1 MAQHYNPHIVTDGLV
16 LCYDAA
22 DIVSYPGGT
31 TWTDLSGNGNA
42 GTLNGSVKHI
52 STHSSHSS
60 PQYSG
65 VHGDGTF
72 IYVSDILGL
81 DEDSGLHVYSVDV
94 SGNLTHIDNDYPD
107 IGNAHA
113 VHTDGNFI
121 YVANDANGLEV
132 YSVNGSGILTHVDND
147 DQGNNYRDVWGDG
160 TFIYVA
166 AGSGGILSYS
176 VNSSG
181 ILTYIDS
188 VAAGWTVG
196 VWGDGNYIY
205 GAGHGSGLFSIS
217 VDGSGNLSSVDSDDQ
232 GDHALNVWGDGNYI
246 YLANRDGGILS
257 YSVDGSGNLTHVDS
271 HDPGGYANGVWGDGK
286 YIYLAAGSTGLHW
299 YTVDGSGNLTHVDS
313 DDQGSEAKMV
323 WGDSNNIYL
332 ANFLNGLEVYKDGLI
347 HNSTNAGTLEFDGT
361 DDMVKISAGFSFND
375 NNEGTIAAW
384 VKHDGS
390 GNGYIGAFRN
400 NANKWFSLRPGGTY
414 IGIYDYYNGTRAIG
428 SCSTTAVDDS
438 KWHYITRAKTN
449 GTTSDRFYVDGITQS
464 YSITDGALEDKWFDH
479 HDSGTLEFLI
489 APRWANG
496 AYGGF
501 YDGNIAT
508 VHVYS
513 RPLSQS
519 EILQNFNAQRS
530 RFGV

>member
-1 MAQHYNPHIVTDGLV
+1 MAQHYGPYIVTDGLV
-16 LCYDAA
+16 LCLDAKDGLGRGPNLISNGEFTDGTSGWTGYA
-22 DIVSYPGGT
+22 GT
-31 TWTDLSGNGNA
+31 TLSRAAASSDPGSASGGSDDFCLKVSGTYMAYTSISTVIGKSYWVALRGYEGGGDPGRNSLKISNTSDGGNLTGTSEVYITPDATWVAKTQTFTATATTTYIRVGANSGGGGGSNLSYFDSISVYEMLWKDLSGNGND
-42 GTLNGSVKHI
+42 GSVT
-52 STHSSHSS
+52 SA
-60 PQYSG
+60 
-65 VHGDGTF
+65 
-72 IYVSDILGL
+72 
-81 DEDSGLHVYSVDV
+81 VY
-94 SGNLTHIDNDYPD
+94 
-107 IGNAHA
+107 
-113 VHTDGNFI
+113 
-121 YVANDANGLEV
+121 
-132 YSVNGSGILTHVDND
+132 
-147 DQGNNYRDVWGDG
+147 
-160 TFIYVA
+160 
-166 AGSGGILSYS
+166 
-176 VNSSG
+176 NSSG
-181 ILTYIDS
+181 YFD
-188 VAAGWTVG
+188 
-196 VWGDGNYIY
+196 
-205 GAGHGSGLFSIS
+205 
-217 VDGSGNLSSVDSDDQ
+217 
-232 GDHALNVWGDGNYI
+232 
-246 YLANRDGGILS
+246 
-257 YSVDGSGNLTHVDS
+257 
-271 HDPGGYANGVWGDGK
+271 
-286 YIYLAAGSTGLHW
+286 
-299 YTVDGSGNLTHVDS
+299 
-313 DDQGSEAKMV
+313 
-323 WGDSNNIYL
+323 
-332 ANFLNGLEVYKDGLI
+332 
-347 HNSTNAGTLEFDGT
+347 FDGT

-519 EILQNFNAQRS
+519 EILQNFNAQRG

>member
-1 MAQHYNPHIVTDGLV
+1 M
-16 LCYDAA
+16 
-22 DIVSYPGGT
+22 
-31 TWTDLSGNGNA
+31 
-42 GTLNGSVKHI
+42 NGSVKHI

-107 IGNAHA
+107 IGNAHG

-313 DDQGSEAKMV
+313 DDQGGGAKMV

-332 ANFLNGLEVYKDGLI
+332 ANFSTGLEVYKIGPK
-347 HNSTNAGTLEFDGT
+347 HNSTNAGTLEFNGSNDA
-361 DDMVKISAGFSFND
+361 VKPTANALFNIR
-375 NNEGTIAAW
+375 EQITVTAW
-384 VKHDGS
+384 VKPDNSGTYRRIVNKEEDNATYDRPWALNLQANDKLSVGFNDYDLNVGANTALSDGTWYHVGFTYNKDAGGS
-390 GNGYIGAFRN
+390 DEMKIYLNAVVDATGNYSTILDSSEKAPGIGAGYI
-400 NANKWFSLRPGGTY
+400 
-414 IGIYDYYNGTRAIG
+414 YN
-428 SCSTTAVDDS
+428 VNPDS
-438 KWHYITRAKTN
+438 P
-449 GTTSDRFYVDGITQS
+449 F
-464 YSITDGALEDKWFDH
+464 E
-479 HDSGTLEFLI
+479 
-489 APRWANG
+489 
-496 AYGGF
+496 
-501 YDGNIAT
+501 GNIAN
-508 VHVYS
+508 VQIYNIE
-513 RPLSQS
+513 LSKS
-519 EILQNFNAQRS
+519 EITHNFNVQRD